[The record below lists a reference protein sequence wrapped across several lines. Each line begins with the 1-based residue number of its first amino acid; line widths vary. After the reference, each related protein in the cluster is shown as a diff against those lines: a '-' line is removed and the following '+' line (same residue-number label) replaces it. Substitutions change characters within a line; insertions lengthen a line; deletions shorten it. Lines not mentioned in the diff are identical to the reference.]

1 MMKSSVCN
9 YSDAYIFVKG
19 TISVTNTAGAGNFES
34 NIGKKKFFFNCASFT
49 DCISQIKNTQD
60 IDIVMSMY
68 NVIEYS
74 NNYSKTSKEV
84 YGSIV
89 GMNQV

>member
-34 NIGKKKFFFNCASFT
+34 NIGKKKFFF
-49 DCISQIKNTQD
+49 
-60 IDIVMSMY
+60 
-68 NVIEYS
+68 
-74 NNYSKTSKEV
+74 
-84 YGSIV
+84 
-89 GMNQV
+89 